1 MTPPETSEMP
11 AVDPHHGMLT
21 RPAPEWLGEIAQ
33 EQLGRRR
40 FYALAAA
47 IREHEAE
54 ARRDPASIDEQ
65 DEVLYSGLRR
75 ICGEL

>member
-1 MTPPETSEMP
+1 MP
-11 AVDPHHGMLT
+11 VLDPHHGMLT
-21 RPAPEWLGEIAQ
+21 GPQPDWLADIAQ
-33 EQLGRRR
+33 QALGRRR

-54 ARRDPASIDEQ
+54 ARRSPETIADRDEA
-65 DEVLYSGLRR
+65 LYSGLRR